1 MAPVNHRSFQ
11 VPEIILKYFPRI
23 VPGKREVCTSVEYA
37 YGCFIRSWNAAEMY
51 LCEEFKVLLLDHA
64 NGIIG
69 ISSIGRGGRASV
81 TADIRL
87 IMLLAIKAM
96 ATRIIVAH
104 NHPSGT
110 VNPSRADIR
119 LTSQI
124 SQACKIM
131 DIELLDHLIIT
142 PDKYYSFKEEG
153 IEI

>member
-1 MAPVNHRSFQ
+1 
-11 VPEIILKYFPRI
+11 
-23 VPGKREVCTSVEYA
+23 
-37 YGCFIRSWNAAEMY
+37 
-51 LCEEFKVLLLDHA
+51 
-64 NGIIG
+64 
-69 ISSIGRGGRASV
+69 
-81 TADIRL
+81 
-87 IMLLAIKAM
+87 MLLAIKAM

-131 DIELLDHLIIT
+131 DIELLDHLVIT

-153 IEI
+153 IEL